1 MGMSKQADAEVSWY
15 VSGMEDFK
23 DESSV
28 GQETVLYSFYRE
40 QSMIAIL
47 EQSEQSRSKGYEN
60 NS

>member
-1 MGMSKQADAEVSWY
+1 MGMSKQADVEVSWY